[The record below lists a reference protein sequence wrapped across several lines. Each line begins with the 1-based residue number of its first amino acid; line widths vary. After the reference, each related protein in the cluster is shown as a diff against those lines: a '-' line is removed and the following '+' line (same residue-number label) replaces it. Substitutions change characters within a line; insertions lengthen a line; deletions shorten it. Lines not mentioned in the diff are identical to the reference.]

1 MTSTVSVR
9 LPEGGDPAGPA
20 AEQAAPSTWQTVLR
34 TAGVVWSNPKA
45 KIGIVILGVFV
56 LMAVFAPL
64 IAPYGG
70 SENGFERNQDAS
82 WAHWM
87 GTTAAGEDVLSQLI
101 WGARISVFVGF
112 VAGIAATLV
121 AVAIGLSWGY
131 MRGPAAEVVGFV
143 VNLFLVIP
151 GLPLMIVIAAYL
163 QNGGIAVI
171 IAVIVVTGWAWGAR
185 VLRSQTQSLRSR
197 DFVEA
202 ARFSGEGATRIVF
215 REILP
220 NMTSLIVGSFFG
232 AATSAILAEAGLE
245 FLGLGDSSI
254 VSWGT
259 ILYWAQ
265 NSNALLTGQWILL
278 FAPGLCIALLAMSLT
293 LINFG
298 VDAVSNPRLREGTSK
313 KKARWSSEGRASV
326 TATPAPTRLAGS
338 GQRATGTKEER

>member
-1 MTSTVSVR
+1 MTNTTTPDATVAVR
-9 LPEGGDPAGPA
+9 TQEEA
-20 AEQAAPSTWQTVLR
+20 AQAPSKLR
-34 TAGVVWSNPKA
+34 AAARQFGVVWSNKKA
-45 KIGIVILGVFV
+45 RIGIIILGVFV
-56 LMAVFAPL
+56 FVAIFAPL
-64 IAPYGG
+64 LAPYGA
-70 SENGFERNQDAS
+70 SQNGFARSADATPD
-82 WAHWM
+82 HWM
-87 GTTAAGEDVLSQLI
+87 GTTAAGEDVLSQI
-101 WGARISVFVGF
+101 IYGARISVMVGA
-112 VAGIAATLV
+112 VAGILSTLV

-298 VDAVSNPRLREGTSK
+298 VDAVSNPRLRDG
-313 KKARWSSEGRASV
+313 ARPRKEKRA
-326 TATPAPTRLAGS
+326 
-338 GQRATGTKEER
+338 

>member
-1 MTSTVSVR
+1 MTNTTTPDATVAVR
-9 LPEGGDPAGPA
+9 TQEEA
-20 AEQAAPSTWQTVLR
+20 AQAPSKWR
-34 TAGVVWSNPKA
+34 ATARQFGVVWSNKKA
-45 KIGIVILGVFV
+45 RIGIIILGVFV
-56 LMAVFAPL
+56 FVAVFAPL
-64 IAPYGG
+64 LAPYGA
-70 SENGFERNQDAS
+70 SQNGFARSADATPD
-82 WAHWM
+82 HWM
-87 GTTAAGEDVLSQLI
+87 GTTAAGEDVLSQI
-101 WGARISVFVGF
+101 IYGARISVMVGA
-112 VAGIAATLV
+112 VAGILSTLV

-131 MRGPAAEVVGFV
+131 VRGWIAEVIGFI

-185 VLRSQTQSLRSR
+185 VLRSQTQSLRGR
-197 DFVEA
+197 DFVTA
-202 ARFSGEGATRIVF
+202 AQFSGEGATRIVF

-298 VDAVSNPRLREGTSK
+298 VDAVSNPRLRDG
-313 KKARWSSEGRASV
+313 ARPRKEKRA
-326 TATPAPTRLAGS
+326 
-338 GQRATGTKEER
+338 

>member
-1 MTSTVSVR
+1 MTTIAVR
-9 LPEGGDPAGPA
+9 TQEPE
-20 AEQAAPSTWQTVLR
+20 QQAPSRWKSAARQF
-34 TAGVVWSNPKA
+34 GIVWGNTKA
-45 KIGIVILGVFV
+45 RIGIVILAVFV
-56 LMAVFAPL
+56 VVALAAPL
-64 IAPYGG
+64 LAPYGA
-70 SENGFERNQDAS
+70 SQNGFARSADAT

-101 WGARISVFVGF
+101 YGARISVMVGA
-112 VAGIAATLV
+112 VAGILSTLV

-131 MRGPAAEVVGFV
+131 VRGWVAEVIGFI

-185 VLRSQTQSLRSR
+185 VLRSQTQSLRGR
-197 DFVEA
+197 DFVTA
-202 ARFSGEGATRIVF
+202 AQFSGEGAARIVF

-245 FLGLGDSSI
+245 FLGLGDSSV

-298 VDAVSNPRLREGTSK
+298 VDAVSNPRLREG
-313 KKARWSSEGRASV
+313 ARPKRKEA
-326 TATPAPTRLAGS
+326 TA
-338 GQRATGTKEER
+338 